1 MRVERSDLSWIHLG
15 WDGRV
20 ADYVSEYPID
30 IRLSMAAERM
40 LSVDKMIWPRSA
52 AFLKLLKTNEDLGR
66 NWTLNLYPHSS
77 VVSELP
83 STTAVRISCLASQT
97 EIDPE
102 RFYPAAG
109 VEEEVTVLGYD
120 VADIWLLSGVMN
132 IVYSEEDRV
141 AWPQF
146 VSALNE
152 NHLFDD
158 PRIAIEFVEV
168 LDARTTEHAPF
179 VVCQVAVLAI

>member
-1 MRVERSDLSWIHLG
+1 MERSDLSWIHLG

-20 ADYVSEYPID
+20 ADYVSDYPVD
-30 IRLSMAAERM
+30 IRLSMTAKRM

-52 AFLKLLKTNEDLGR
+52 AFLQLLKTNEDLGR

-102 RFYPAAG
+102 RFYPASG
-109 VEEEVTVLGYD
+109 GEEEVIILGYE

-146 VSALNE
+146 VSVLNE

-158 PRIAIEFVEV
+158 PRLAIEFAEV
-168 LDARTTEHAPF
+168 LDDEVTEHAPF
-179 VVCQVAVLAI
+179 VVLQVAVLAS